1 MKRRSL
7 VSASA
12 AALCIAAP
20 LAFAQ
25 GPPETKAPPVPP
37 GAAGPPPPE
46 RMESRSGGD
55 GARQDA
61 GRSADDRGAREARDE
76 RRPASEGSSDGD
88 RTQNQARDDKAPD
101 NKSGNKSDSKTG
113 SKSDDRGDSGDKGR
127 SDSAAKDRSDDDK
140 DRPAGEQAR
149 DEDRRDTRD
158 SDRSDRSG
166 TEARD
171 AAQSGD
177 RKAADA
183 VRSDV
188 DEAKRAKVRD
198 AAFRGDVKRATNVDV
213 DVNIGVRL
221 PRSVE
226 IYAVPD
232 EIIAIAPAY
241 RGYHYVVIDDA
252 YCIVDP
258 ETYEIVDVIHRG
270 GPKQASGGGSSI
282 RLDLT
287 NAQIDV
293 IRRGIGGDQ
302 RSFDYDGDLEVGVA
316 LPGEISFE
324 TFPDLVVREV
334 PEVRSYRYALIE
346 DEIAIVSPDGPEVV
360 FVIGD

>member
-1 MKRRSL
+1 
-7 VSASA
+7 
-12 AALCIAAP
+12 
-20 LAFAQ
+20 
-25 GPPETKAPPVPP
+25 
-37 GAAGPPPPE
+37 
-46 RMESRSGGD
+46 MENRSGGED
-55 GARQDA
+55 ARQDA
-61 GRSADDRGAREARDE
+61 GRSADDRSGREARDE
-76 RRPASEGSSDGD
+76 RRPANENSSDGD
-88 RTQNQARDDKAPD
+88 RTQNQTRDGKAPD
-101 NKSGNKSDSKTG
+101 SKNDSKSDSKSS
-113 SKSDDRGDSGDKGR
+113 SKSDSKDDRGDKGE
-127 SDSAAKDRSDDDK
+127 SDSAAKNRSDGDK
-140 DRPAGEQAR
+140 DRPSGEEAR
-149 DEDRRDTRD
+149 DSDRRDTRD
-158 SDRSDRSG
+158 ADRPDS
-166 TEARD
+166 EARD

-177 RKAADA
+177 RKGPDA

-188 DEAKRAKVRD
+188 DEAKRAKVREV
-198 AAFRGDVKRATNVDV
+198 AFRGDVKRATNVDV
-213 DVNIGVRL
+213 HVDIGVRV
-221 PRSVE
+221 PRQVE

-258 ETYEIVDVIHRG
+258 QTYVIVDVIRQG
-270 GPKQASGGGSSI
+270 SPKHAAVGGGSA

-293 IRRGIGGDQ
+293 IRRGIGGDH

-334 PEVRSYRYALIE
+334 PAVRSYRYALIE

>member
-101 NKSGNKSDSKTG
+101 NKSGSKSDSKTG
-113 SKSDDRGDSGDKGR
+113 SKSDDRGDKGR

-158 SDRSDRSG
+158 SDRSG

-270 GPKQASGGGSSI
+270 GPKQASGGGSSV